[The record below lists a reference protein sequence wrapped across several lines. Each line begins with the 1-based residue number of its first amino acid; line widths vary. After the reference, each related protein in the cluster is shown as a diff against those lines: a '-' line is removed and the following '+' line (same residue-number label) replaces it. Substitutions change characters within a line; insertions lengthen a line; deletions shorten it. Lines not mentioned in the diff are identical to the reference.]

1 MSRKRCLP
9 PLESSAEPI
18 LRYLQ
23 TSENRRGHCTG
34 WPLHPDLGLPHGAN
48 DSSKPPP
55 HSLIFSFTPS
65 PDLSVTPSCYLPGIY
80 QVCPSK
86 NLLRKGMFA
95 RQSRDPFPPQGFL
108 PRVWAPS
115 GTHQH
120 IPGTFSSG
128 HPQERN
134 KERTS
139 IHSAW
144 RSLQPALKANLTE
157 EQPIGAGKGRAEG
170 QTPACLPHFFCLP
183 VGRWS
188 CILSDGS
195 PYARCS
201 LG

>member
-95 RQSRDPFPPQGFL
+95 RQSLAKPFLRRDFCL
-108 PRVWAPS
+108 EY
-115 GTHQH
+115 
-120 IPGTFSSG
+120 G
-128 HPQERN
+128 HPQARIN
-134 KERTS
+134 TSLGLFPLDIPRKET
-139 IHSAW
+139 
-144 RSLQPALKANLTE
+144 KK
-157 EQPIGAGKGRAEG
+157 EQAFTQRGEA
-170 QTPACLPHFFCLP
+170 
-183 VGRWS
+183 
-188 CILSDGS
+188 
-195 PYARCS
+195 CS
-201 LG
+201 LR